1 MYHLFRALLRPL
13 LCVLFLSPTFAGAG
27 KAHRHGVAEMQL
39 AVEQTQVVVAM
50 EIPLDSLVG
59 YERAPRNEAERRAA
73 ADALVKMKEAGSLF
87 KFDAAAACRAKEA
100 TVEAPVL
107 EGKAASG
114 KNDEHAQLDATFVFV
129 CGDPA
134 KITRL
139 EVNLFDAFKRL
150 DKIEGQS
157 VSAKNQTKFVLTRS
171 SRIFKISGQ

>member
-1 MYHLFRALLRPL
+1 MRHLPQSLLRPL
-13 LCVLFLSPTFAGAG
+13 LCVPLLCAATAWAG

-39 AVEQTQVVVAM
+39 AIEQTQVVVAM

-114 KNDEHAQLDATFVFV
+114 KNDEHAQLEATFVFV
-129 CGDPA
+129 CSDPA
-134 KITRL
+134 KITRI
-139 EVNLFDAFKRL
+139 EVNLFDTFKRL
-150 DKIEGQS
+150 EKIEGQS
-157 VSAKNQTKFVLTRS
+157 VSVRNQTKFVLTRS
-171 SRIFKISGQ
+171 ARVFKLSGQ